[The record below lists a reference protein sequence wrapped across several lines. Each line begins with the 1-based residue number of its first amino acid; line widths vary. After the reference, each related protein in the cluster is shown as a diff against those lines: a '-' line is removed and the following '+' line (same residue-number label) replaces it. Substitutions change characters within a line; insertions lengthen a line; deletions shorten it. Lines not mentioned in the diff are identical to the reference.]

1 MSLTIFQNQIGYV
14 DPATSI
20 LDTGW
25 TISGEYAQH
34 QSCNSGSI
42 KSITSLGLI
51 VGHQYTITY
60 EVSDYNS
67 GIVRV
72 VCGANNGLNRSA
84 NGVYT
89 ETLTCT
95 TVPQISFFSDGALKI
110 RQLKFYDAT
119 ESVVNGT
126 TITFNESVNQWG
138 SDQPF
143 HPEFMIKFLDQ
154 FLTVKNGQIWLH
166 DSNPVR
172 GNFYGQD
179 NPAEVI
185 FIVNKDYKIDKLFYN
200 LRINGKGKWYAP
212 DLTIPPTNQFPNG
225 MLSRLKK
232 NNFSQIDGKLWAE
245 ILNDISDPNFATS
258 TDLDTLFNGRKM
270 QGPWMAVHLKCD
282 DTGAVDLSSVDTYF
296 THVNR
301 SL

>member
-1 MSLTIFQNQIGYV
+1 MSLIVTQNQIGYV
-14 DPATSI
+14 DPATSA

-25 TISGEYAQH
+25 TISSIYAVH
-34 QSCNSGSI
+34 QSCNSGFI

-60 EVSDYNS
+60 TVSDYIS
-67 GIVRV
+67 GGVKV
-72 VCGANNGLNRSA
+72 VCGADNGVNRTA
-84 NGVYT
+84 NGTYT

-95 TVPQISFFSDGALKI
+95 TIPQLSFFSDGALKI
-110 RQLKFYDAT
+110 SLLSFYDV
-119 ESVVNGT
+119 EDGSSSGT
-126 TITFNESVNQWG
+126 TITFNEGANQWG

-154 FLTVKNGQIWLH
+154 FLTVKNGQVWLH

-212 DLTIPPTNQFPNG
+212 DITIPSTNQFPNG

-232 NNFSQIDGKLWAE
+232 NNVQQIDGKLWAE
-245 ILNDISDPNFATS
+245 ILKDITDPNFATS
-258 TDLDTLFNGRKM
+258 TELDSLFNGRM
-270 QGPWMAVHLKCD
+270 LQGPWMILHLKCD
-282 DTGAVDLSSVDTYF
+282 DTGAVDLSAIDTYF
-296 THVNR
+296 DYVNR
-301 SL
+301 TM